1 MRLITLAIVAGIGIM
16 VGVAMYVGQ
25 ALITPQ
31 KKVSAKLNHVE
42 KYASENALDSA
53 TRISSSPSKY
63 ALMDAEQY
71 KNALPE
77 AFRFPSQPTPAADGS
92 NTDGTNSLGSS
103 ADEAGSG
110 ATPLDINQLAASKQ
124 PMEMTRSGDI
134 VPASDAEPPVAPDR
148 FASSSKQLASA
159 DTAIKRIPPPPD
171 SLSTRTDVP
180 VMMPPA
186 MPHVAAAKQ
195 LVAHERN
202 PHVQYETTSHGS
214 EHAEAGTARPRTR
227 TVVNK

>member
-1 MRLITLAIVAGIGIM
+1 MRLITLAIVAGIGIL

-71 KNALPE
+71 KNELPE
-77 AFRFPSQPTPAADGS
+77 AFRFPSQPAVVGDS
-92 NTDGTNSLGSS
+92 SIDGTNALGSS
-103 ADEAGSG
+103 ADEATNG
-110 ATPLDINQLAASKQ
+110 ATPLDKNQLAAGKQ

-134 VPASDAEPPVAPDR
+134 IPASDVEPPVAPDR

-159 DTAIKRIPPPPD
+159 DTAPKIPPPPD
-171 SLSTRTDVP
+171 ILSTRTDVP

-186 MPHVAAAKQ
+186 VPHVAAAKL

-202 PHVQYETTSHGS
+202 PHVKYETTSGGS
-214 EHAEAGTARPRTR
+214 EHAEAGGTTRARTR